1 MWMAATKRTV
11 TEVRYYCICVSTNE
25 RMAVK
30 MLCRIFT
37 SSEPSAQSYSPLHF
51 KDAEMHPPLAHIYS
65 LDEQVGE
72 AEYKVEI

>member
-1 MWMAATKRTV
+1 M
-11 TEVRYYCICVSTNE
+11 ID
-25 RMAVK
+25 
-30 MLCRIFT
+30 FT

-72 AEYKVEI
+72 AEYNYKVEI